1 MKESDLRQQ
10 RKECL
15 LKESKENQEYLVV
28 GSPRRGK

>member
-15 LKESKENQEYLVV
+15 LKESGGKSGVS
-28 GSPRRGK
+28 GSGES